1 MKSLW
6 RMSILGCT
14 VKALNNHNNN
24 MVTLPALKW
33 PIAPFHNTMQNIFL
47 LFVQILSWI
56 FLVMGGKYK
65 KNTILTRIF
74 LSRHFK
80 TFQEDA
86 GATSI
91 KLKRDLYILCT
102 SWTWRYCVKLEAKN
116 CSKVWLR
123 HLLDFIRRCI
133 VNKVPNLNSSN
144 FPVSQVSGLL
154 LPHLFDPLD
163 LFKFYFGSSCCNVR
177 ENFLAKHQTFLL
189 VKCF

>member
-1 MKSLW
+1 
-6 RMSILGCT
+6 MSILGCT

-33 PIAPFHNTMQNIFL
+33 PIAPLRNTMQKIFL

-91 KLKRDLYILCT
+91 KLKKEKCLYCAELNLKILCKAE
-102 SWTWRYCVKLEAKN
+102 RQKLFQSLASPSLGFHQALHCKQ
-116 CSKVWLR
+116 
-123 HLLDFIRRCI
+123 
-133 VNKVPNLNSSN
+133 SSQLE
-144 FPVSQVSGLL
+144 FFELSCFSG
-154 LPHLFDPLD
+154 F
-163 LFKFYFGSSCCNVR
+163 R
-177 ENFLAKHQTFLL
+177 TF
-189 VKCF
+189 VATPF